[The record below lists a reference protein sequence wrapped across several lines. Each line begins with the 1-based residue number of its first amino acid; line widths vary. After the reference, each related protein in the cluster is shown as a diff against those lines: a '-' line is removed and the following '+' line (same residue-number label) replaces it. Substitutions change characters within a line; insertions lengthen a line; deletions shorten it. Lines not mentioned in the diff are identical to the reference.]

1 MADSIGL
8 FYYFNLLVWID
19 CMDTPK
25 IGLALG
31 GGSARGWAHIGVIRE
46 LEALGIKPDI
56 VCGSSAGA
64 LVGGIYVSGYL
75 DIFEK
80 WLRQVD
86 KRQIFHYLDM
96 SLLPGGGF
104 IEGKR
109 LIEYFRE
116 IMGDCNIEDLDC
128 EYVAV
133 ATDLTNG
140 REVWLRSGSILDA
153 IRASIAIPGF
163 FTPVH
168 KGDQWL
174 VDGGLS
180 NPVPVSVCRAL
191 GADIV
196 IAVDVNDGMISN
208 KAKKIIQTGENI
220 KEEDSVE
227 LSMLD
232 RWATGLKA
240 GASTLLTSIFK
251 SEQFKPGLFDVLSS
265 SMSIVQDRITRNRL
279 SNDPPEVLLHPHLSA
294 IGLLEF
300 NKADEAIAEGRN
312 CTRRH
317 LEVLEYVLP
326 GILKQQ
332 SDK

>member
-1 MADSIGL
+1 
-8 FYYFNLLVWID
+8 
-19 CMDTPK
+19 MDAPK

-75 DIFEK
+75 DIFEN
-80 WLRQVD
+80 WLRQLD

-96 SLLPGGGF
+96 NLVLRGGF

-116 IMGDCNIEDLDC
+116 MMGDCNIDDLDC

-163 FTPVH
+163 FTPVLKDEH
-168 KGDQWL
+168 WL
-174 VDGGLS
+174 IDGGLS

-191 GADIV
+191 GADVV
-196 IAVDVNDGMISN
+196 IAVDVNDGMRSN
-208 KAKKIIQTGENI
+208 KARKIIQSGQNQD
-220 KEEDSVE
+220 EEDSVE
-227 LSMLD
+227 MSMLD
-232 RWATGLKA
+232 RWAIGLKVR
-240 GASTLLTSIFK
+240 ASMLLTNVFK
-251 SEQFKPGLFDVLSS
+251 SEQTKPGLFDVLSS
-265 SMSIVQDRITRNRL
+265 SMSIVQDRITRNRMA
-279 SNDPPEVLLHPHLSA
+279 NDPPEILLHPHLSG

-300 NKADEAIAEGRN
+300 NRAEEAIAEGRA

-317 LEVLEYVLP
+317 LDALEYAFP
-326 GILKQQ
+326 DILKPQH
-332 SDK
+332 DK

>member
-1 MADSIGL
+1 LTGKQ
-8 FYYFNLLVWID
+8 
-19 CMDTPK
+19 K

-31 GGSARGWAHIGVIRE
+31 SGSARGWAHIGVIRE
-46 LEALGIKPDI
+46 LQKLGIKPDV

-80 WLRQVD
+80 WLRTLD
-86 KRQIFHYLDM
+86 KRQIFHYMDM
-96 SLLPGGGF
+96 NLVPGGGF
-104 IEGKR
+104 VEGKR
-109 LIEYFRE
+109 LINYFRE
-116 IMGDCNIEDLDC
+116 FMGDCDIESLDV
-128 EYVAV
+128 EYVAI

-140 REVWLRSGSILDA
+140 REIWLRSGSIMDA

-191 GADIV
+191 GADVV

-208 KAKKIIQTGENI
+208 KAKKIIQTGES
-220 KEEDSVE
+220 KEVKDCAE
-227 LSMLD
+227 LGMLD
-232 RWATGLKA
+232 RWASELKVRA
-240 GASTLLTSIFK
+240 NSLLTNIFNTK
-251 SEQFKPGLFDVLSS
+251 QHDPGLFDVLSS
-265 SMSIVQDRITRNRL
+265 SMSIVQDRITRNRMAD
-279 SNDPPEVLLHPHLSA
+279 DPPEVLLHPRLPE

-300 NKADEAIAEGRN
+300 DLADKAIREGRD
-312 CTRRH
+312 CVKRH
-317 LEVLEYVLP
+317 LDAIEFACPEIV
-326 GILKQQ
+326 KR
-332 SDK
+332 S